1 MRAFAPNAVSETSLG
16 AARPVGARAA
26 RRSPVRSA
34 IAVGLL
40 VAASCLPSIAS
51 AQLVEPPP
59 DLPEPSGASSP
70 AEEVAPERE
79 KGARVRFGLD
89 LGPVW
94 SSTHM
99 HTHNSIWFGGQL
111 DVRFGAQITDLFAL
125 YAQVGGVLGVSNVNI
140 IGWGGGWT
148 RTMLLGSAAL
158 LAELTFANCF
168 QIALGP
174 SAWMGE
180 ELSRSDIHVAG
191 PGLTHRV
198 GLAFGGGGHGTR
210 QGFSVALQLDIVW
223 FPTADAEPMGHHHA
237 ISALFGWDTF

>member
-1 MRAFAPNAVSETSLG
+1 PDRAWAAACTSVRAFAPNAVSETSLG

-40 VAASCLPSIAS
+40 VAPPCLPAIAS
-51 AQLVEPPP
+51 AQLGEPPP

-125 YAQVGGVLGVSNVNI
+125 YAQVGGVLGVSNVN
-140 IGWGGGWT
+140 
-148 RTMLLGSAAL
+148 
-158 LAELTFANCF
+158 
-168 QIALGP
+168 
-174 SAWMGE
+174 
-180 ELSRSDIHVAG
+180 
-191 PGLTHRV
+191 
-198 GLAFGGGGHGTR
+198 
-210 QGFSVALQLDIVW
+210 
-223 FPTADAEPMGHHHA
+223 
-237 ISALFGWDTF
+237 